1 MGTGKLRLETKQ
13 NIFWAMVRK
22 VVKITVNHHNSGDH
36 FSKTATTATTEATPT
51 RSYIIPQGINTKTR
65 GMYG

>member
-36 FSKTATTATTEATPT
+36 FSKTATATKQKQHQPEAILF
-51 RSYIIPQGINTKTR
+51 YKE
-65 GMYG
+65 